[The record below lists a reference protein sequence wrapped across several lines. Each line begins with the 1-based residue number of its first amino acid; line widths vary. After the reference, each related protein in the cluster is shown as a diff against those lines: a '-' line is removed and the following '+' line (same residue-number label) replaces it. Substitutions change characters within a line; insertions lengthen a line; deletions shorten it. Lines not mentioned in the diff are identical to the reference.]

1 MAKNNKFTSFKN
13 DQHIFEGWRKYT
25 QPQEEVEVLSEQ
37 LLMEDNRGWNE
48 IRMSTIEDAAEYAE
62 EELDFIGGV
71 DETDIEE
78 VYAKLKEL
86 RGKYIR
92 KDGVVRAAIYPF
104 LEAYYA
110 EEGTEFID
118 VVKGEDFFGLE
129 HGSGPAIE
137 KAINDVVDEVARQ
150 IQSAHIG
157 TPAPIE
163 DFSFQNAGALKFW
176 NKDSKLITPHFNREE
191 FNTVLRQNMDRYQD
205 DPDYYERGPDF
216 IRAQAIAKLDDK
228 VKYFQVGPIPKD
240 WKKLHQSWLEKKAER
255 AIDKLRDWLPGV
267 GPEER
272 THDNI
277 GQGDV
282 PLSDDVP
289 RDEEGDA
296 DTGTLIPTA
305 IDWWKKKAAGLPY
318 PGLVNEGAE
327 DMPASSGE
335 PIYKVVDT
343 APGFCELGTMN
354 FVDGITGKG
363 FTCSPDAGDVDPRPD
378 PPKPAPGPE
387 PEPEPKPEPD
397 PEPDPGPQ
405 PDPKDAARWYK
416 RIAAMINA
424 HDADVRKVHGWWYDV
439 DSFAEE
445 LGLSTPKLMP
455 SRIGWSAQRDFT
467 GANWPVAAR
476 AKQYDNFQEMYNLIK
491 TELDASAD
499 DKDSDPPSV
508 PESDPAPEPVKEQ
521 ISNLIKEAFLKDS
534 PESKIATSV
543 TKNLMKYDYFK
554 DLALTSA
561 GKKSIIVKEQKVS
574 DEYKHLLG
582 MDEATVDKHLQSLKS
597 RLENSK
603 NKMSKDERHAVA
615 QQWSR
620 LSKYKK
626 WIPGLLGP
634 KGNKKL
640 QYLTA
645 KWRFPEAYG
654 IKFGSPDH
662 LAAKKARKDYFEKKI
677 R

>member
-1 MAKNNKFTSFKN
+1 MSKNNKFTSFKN

-71 DETDIEE
+71 DETDINE

-92 KDGVVRAAIYPF
+92 QDGVARAAIYPF

-110 EEGTEFID
+110 EEGTRFID

-129 HGSGPAIE
+129 HGSGPAME
-137 KAINDVVDEVARQ
+137 KGINDVVDEVARQ

-176 NKDSKLITPHFNREE
+176 NKDSKLITPHFDREAL
-191 FNTVLRQNMDRYQD
+191 NIVLRKNMDLYQD

-216 IRAQAIAKLDDK
+216 IRANAIAHLDDK

-240 WKKLHQSWLEKKAER
+240 WEKLHKSWLEMKADY
-255 AIDKLRDWLPGV
+255 AIDKLRDWIPMV
-267 GPEER
+267 DRQEK
-272 THDNI
+272 THPNI
-277 GQGDV
+277 GQGDA
-282 PLSDDVP
+282 PLGDDVP

-305 IDWWKKKAAGLPY
+305 ADWWTRKAKDF
-318 PGLVNEGAE
+318 VNEAAE

-335 PIYKVVDT
+335 PVYKVVGS
-343 APGFCELGTMN
+343 APGFCELGTISV
-354 FVDGITGKG
+354 VDGITGKG
-363 FTCSPDAGDVDPRPD
+363 FRCSPDAGDVDPRPD
-378 PPKPAPGPE
+378 PPEPGPEPDPPEPGPE
-387 PEPEPKPEPD
+387 PEPRPEPR
-397 PEPDPGPQ
+397 PEPGPQ

-416 RIAAMINA
+416 KIAAMINT
-424 HDADVRKVHGWWYDV
+424 HDAAVRKVHGWWYDV

-445 LGLSTPKLMP
+445 LGLSTPEVMP
-455 SRIGWSAQRDFT
+455 SRKGWAQERELT
-467 GANWPVAAR
+467 GASWPVAPS

-491 TELDASAD
+491 TELDATVD
-499 DKDSDPPSV
+499 EEDSDPKP
-508 PESDPAPEPVKEQ
+508 PTGSDDILEPVKEQ

-543 TKNLMKYDYFK
+543 TKNLMEYDYFK
-554 DLALTSA
+554 DLALQT
-561 GKKSIIVKEQKVS
+561 KKKDVK
-574 DEYKHLLG
+574 
-582 MDEATVDKHLQSLKS
+582 
-597 RLENSK
+597 
-603 NKMSKDERHAVA
+603 
-615 QQWSR
+615 
-620 LSKYKK
+620 
-626 WIPGLLGP
+626 
-634 KGNKKL
+634 
-640 QYLTA
+640 
-645 KWRFPEAYG
+645 
-654 IKFGSPDH
+654 
-662 LAAKKARKDYFEKKI
+662 
-677 R
+677 